1 MAIGFYK
8 QTFREGDGGDP
19 MGGGGEALEEFTR
32 LRAYAISV
40 GAISLALCTLVI
52 FYRNIRP
59 GDARAFLEEVTRLP
73 PCHHHHHHRLLHPSI
88 THLPLLP
95 LQAVIVL
102 DQQKFG
108 MLASTWDVEALLATF
123 LSLWWAVGFGT
134 RLGPRAPHTH
144 SPTLL
149 TSRSSLYRWAPAC

>member
-73 PCHHHHHHRLLHPSI
+73 PRRRHHHRLLHPS
-88 THLPLLP
+88 
-95 LQAVIVL
+95 
-102 DQQKFG
+102 
-108 MLASTWDVEALLATF
+108 
-123 LSLWWAVGFGT
+123 
-134 RLGPRAPHTH
+134 H
-144 SPTLL
+144 SPPHLH
-149 TSRSSLYRWAPAC
+149 SSLSRR

>member
-59 GDARAFLEEVTRLP
+59 GDARAFLEEVTRLRP
-73 PCHHHHHHRLLHPSI
+73 AATTTATTTTTVSSI
-88 THLPLLP
+88 TPTAP
-95 LQAVIVL
+95 RPVI
-102 DQQKFG
+102 F
-108 MLASTWDVEALLATF
+108 
-123 LSLWWAVGFGT
+123 
-134 RLGPRAPHTH
+134 GPR
-144 SPTLL
+144 
-149 TSRSSLYRWAPAC
+149 R

>member
-1 MAIGFYK
+1 
-8 QTFREGDGGDP
+8 
-19 MGGGGEALEEFTR
+19 
-32 LRAYAISV
+32 
-40 GAISLALCTLVI
+40 
-52 FYRNIRP
+52 
-59 GDARAFLEEVTRLP
+59 
-73 PCHHHHHHRLLHPSI
+73 
-88 THLPLLP
+88 
-95 LQAVIVL
+95 VIVL

>member
-73 PCHHHHHHRLLHPSI
+73 AAATTTTTTTVSSIHHI
-88 THLPLLP
+88 TTPP
-95 LQAVIVL
+95 
-102 DQQKFG
+102 
-108 MLASTWDVEALLATF
+108 
-123 LSLWWAVGFGT
+123 
-134 RLGPRAPHTH
+134 P
-144 SPTLL
+144 
-149 TSRSSLYRWAPAC
+149 

>member
-59 GDARAFLEEVTRLP
+59 GDARAFLEEVTRL
-73 PCHHHHHHRLLHPSI
+73 RSAAATTTTTTTVSSI
-88 THLPLLP
+88 TLTTPP
-95 LQAVIVL
+95 PVI
-102 DQQKFG
+102 
-108 MLASTWDVEALLATF
+108 SC
-123 LSLWWAVGFGT
+123 
-134 RLGPRAPHTH
+134 PR
-144 SPTLL
+144 
-149 TSRSSLYRWAPAC
+149 R